1 MKTQM
6 KITLPESFKRGLW
19 QGAGIAIG
27 MFATSVFAVAVTGI
41 VTWSGGQTLTAADLN
56 ATINGLVTAVTNIP
70 DWAKSG
76 TSAVYTAGNV
86 GIGTSSPVV
95 RLDVLGEDAHGT
107 VARFARAS
115 FPGGKLYIR
124 PYDNSQLRIMSS
136 GGLGFHV
143 NATDIGHVGPIFSL
157 NNDSS
162 VGVSS
167 PEAAGSEAKLRF
179 ASTFWTPADG
189 APRAHSEIVG
199 GFSSNAWG
207 NEFMSFRL
215 GCNPDCDASTT
226 RIERMR
232 ITQGGVNIPGSVSK
246 GSGTFDIPHP
256 DPNMPK
262 ESRLRHSFV
271 ESPTAGDNIYRW
283 QVKVATEN
291 GKSYIKLPKYWKY
304 LNTNPM
310 VWVSSANEP
319 SLAYGYVDTN
329 EDMVIVQANKVGT
342 YNVLLLGTR
351 KDEVA
356 TSNWKVLGLE
366 YIAKGVGEAEKI
378 LSFQDKPETGVYLK
392 NSEIKVINERSL
404 SLKINKLEEENA
416 NLNAQII
423 KSISDRELEKQRIS
437 NLESTLGKLLLAS
450 KNQTTANSEKR

>member
-6 KITLPESFKRGLW
+6 KITLPESLKHGLW

-27 MFATSVFAVAVTGI
+27 LFATSVFTVAVTGT

-56 ATINGLVTAVTNIP
+56 ATVNGLVTAVTNIP

-76 TSAVYTAGNV
+76 ANAVYTAGNV
-86 GIGTSSPVV
+86 GIGTNSPSDKLSLV
-95 RLDVLGEDAHGT
+95 
-107 VARFARAS
+107 
-115 FPGGKLYIR
+115 GGQFNFQGSV
-124 PYDNSQLRIMSS
+124 PAVM
-136 GGLGFHV
+136 GLGNNGV
-143 NATDIGHVGPIFSL
+143 LNYNSNSGMLDLGATAGAATNIAFSTS
-157 NNDSS
+157 N
-162 VGVSS
+162 G
-167 PEAAGSEAKLRF
+167 
-179 ASTFWTPADG
+179 ASA
-189 APRAHSEIVG
+189 V
-199 GFSSNAWG
+199 
-207 NEFMSFRL
+207 
-215 GCNPDCDASTT
+215 
-226 RIERMR
+226 ERMR
-232 ITQGGVNIPGSVSK
+232 IDSQGKVGIGTTTMNSRLSILAPTSGLQVGATDFTPQTNTMFSVNSEDNTISSFIAQFGSLNAGIRMSIRSDGSVFIPGSLSK

-256 DPNMPK
+256 DPSMPK
-262 ESRLRHSFV
+262 DARLRHSFV

-283 QVKVATEN
+283 KVKVESEN
-291 GKSYIKLPKYWKY
+291 GKSYIKLPKYWKH

-356 TSNWKVLGLE
+356 TNNWKILGLE
-366 YIAKGVGEAEKI
+366 YISKGVGEAEKI
-378 LSFQDKPETGVYLK
+378 LSFQDKPETGVYSK
-392 NSEIKVINERSL
+392 NSEIKVINETSL

-416 NLNAQII
+416 KLNAQII